1 MRNELLFPSLE
12 QVENNGDNIYMIDT
26 SVPRRLPPCPPPVFS
41 VSSDQVNEAP
51 ESDDHA
57 TETIE
62 DDVND
67 VGFKLYE
74 TYESVS
80 LNIPDREIL
89 ERESRLHER
98 DY

>member
-1 MRNELLFPSLE
+1 M
-12 QVENNGDNIYMIDT
+12 
-26 SVPRRLPPCPPPVFS
+26 
-41 VSSDQVNEAP
+41 EA
-51 ESDDHA
+51 
-57 TETIE
+57 IE

-80 LNIPDREIL
+80 LNIPDRE
-89 ERESRLHER
+89 RESRLHER